1 MIISVVALAVCI
13 GIGRVSVII
22 CVISAHRISIK
33 VRNLVDFLIGGSVV
47 GIVSESLTL
56 NSKQE

>member
-22 CVISAHRISIK
+22 CV
-33 VRNLVDFLIGGSVV
+33 NLVDFLIGGSVV